1 MPGTNASRPEMGRRV
16 CLFGG
21 SFDPVHEGHCSI
33 ARRAVEACGLDRV
46 VFLPCAQ
53 SPLKQT
59 PPLLS
64 DAERLML
71 LQLAL
76 ADAPWAAIDELD
88 LGMPRPSWT
97 WRLVQAW
104 KKLHP
109 GQELFWLMGSDQWEE
124 LGNWGR
130 PDYLAR
136 HLCFIVHHR
145 GRAPEPK
152 LGVRAV
158 FIEGEHPASSSAI
171 RSMLAE
177 ERTVPASWLHPAVAR
192 YLACRRGTG

>member
-1 MPGTNASRPEMGRRV
+1 MSTSGANVQIPTNARRV

-33 ARRAVEACGLDRV
+33 ARRAVTACGLDCV

-53 SPLKQT
+53 SPLKRAL
-59 PPLLS
+59 PFLS

-76 ADAPWAAIDELD
+76 AGVPWAAIDALD
-88 LGMPRPSWT
+88 LSMPRPSWT
-97 WRLVQAW
+97 WRLVQTW
-104 KKLHP
+104 KSRYPDH
-109 GQELFWLMGSDQWEE
+109 ELYWLMGSDQWEE

-136 HLCFIVHHR
+136 HLRFIVHHR
-145 GRAPEPK
+145 GRAPQPRE
-152 LGVRAV
+152 GFRAV
-158 FIEGEHPASSSAI
+158 FVAGDHPASSSAI
-171 RSMLAE
+171 RAMLAQKRE
-177 ERTVPASWLHPAVAR
+177 APASWLHPAVAR
-192 YLACRRGTG
+192 YLASRK